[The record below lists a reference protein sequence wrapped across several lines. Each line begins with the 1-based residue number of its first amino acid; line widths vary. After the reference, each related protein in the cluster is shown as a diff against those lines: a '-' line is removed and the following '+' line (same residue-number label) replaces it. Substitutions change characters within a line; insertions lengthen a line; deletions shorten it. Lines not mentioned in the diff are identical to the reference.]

1 MATGA
6 TQMNFPLTTLHLTDA
21 TAGVVDISG
30 SGISCPSIKPAVILD
45 TTAVTPSSG
54 TANQV
59 LTAGPSGGSVV
70 WADLP
75 GAVTPSLADVMAVAT
90 AGDAGGQGLS
100 NTPSVGLIN
109 TSVGVVLSA
118 VVSSDVLNISTAADV
133 SAATKEF
140 SRNYLPISVAGVVY
154 YLPLFSVPPP

>member
-1 MATGA
+1 MATPA

-30 SGISCPSIKPAVILD
+30 SGISCPVIKPVTLRDA
-45 TTAVTPSSG
+45 TAGAGSLG
-54 TANQV
+54 TAGQV
-59 LTAGPSGGSVV
+59 LTAGVSGSSVV

-75 GAVTPSLADVMAVAT
+75 AAVTPSLAEVMAVAT

-100 NTPSVGLIN
+100 NTPSVGLFN

-118 VVSSDVLNISTAADV
+118 VLDSAVLNISTPADV
-133 SAATKEF
+133 SGATKEF

-154 YLPLFSVPPP
+154 YLPLFSVPP

>member
-1 MATGA
+1 MAISP

-30 SGISCPSIKPAVILD
+30 SGIACPAITPAVIYD
-45 TTAVTPSSG
+45 ASVAPSAG

-59 LTAGPSGGSVV
+59 LTAGVAGGSVV

-75 GAVTPSLADVMAVAT
+75 AVTTPSLAEVMAVAT

-100 NTPSVGLIN
+100 NTPSVGLFN
-109 TSVGVVLSA
+109 TSIGVVLSA
-118 VVSSDVLNISTAADV
+118 VVSSDILNLSTAPDV
-133 SAATKEF
+133 SGSTKEF
-140 SRNYLPISVAGVVY
+140 SRAYLPISVGGVVY
-154 YLPLFSVPPP
+154 YLPLFSVPV